1 MLNYRIEVDE
11 EIYGCTI
18 LKLLLQ
24 PLAENAIYHGIKEHR
39 GGGTILVR
47 GLCRDGRLHFSVH
60 DTGSGMSG
68 ERLAAVHRSLAEGTE
83 MPHGQEFPGHAGS
96 GFGLH
101 NVDQRIR
108 LYYNQ
113 PEGLHIES
121 GPEGTTVSF
130 DVPADRKENA

>member
-1 MLNYRIEVDE
+1 
-11 EIYGCTI
+11 
-18 LKLLLQ
+18 
-24 PLAENAIYHGIKEHR
+24 
-39 GGGTILVR
+39 
-47 GLCRDGRLHFSVH
+47 
-60 DTGSGMSG
+60 
-68 ERLAAVHRSLAEGTE
+68 

>member
-1 MLNYRIEVDE
+1 M
-11 EIYGCTI
+11 
-18 LKLLLQ
+18 
-24 PLAENAIYHGIKEHR
+24 
-39 GGGTILVR
+39 
-47 GLCRDGRLHFSVH
+47 H